1 MCKIYAIVNTS
12 YFWVIYR
19 FYTFKSNL
27 NGKREKIKKKN
38 ISTKFMSEN
47 SDEDSSFMFNRHA
60 VFQKIIYEQ
69 LSIIIQ
75 RGVKEYIF
83 DRLAIP

>member
-1 MCKIYAIVNTS
+1 
-12 YFWVIYR
+12 
-19 FYTFKSNL
+19 
-27 NGKREKIKKKN
+27 
-38 ISTKFMSEN
+38 MSEN